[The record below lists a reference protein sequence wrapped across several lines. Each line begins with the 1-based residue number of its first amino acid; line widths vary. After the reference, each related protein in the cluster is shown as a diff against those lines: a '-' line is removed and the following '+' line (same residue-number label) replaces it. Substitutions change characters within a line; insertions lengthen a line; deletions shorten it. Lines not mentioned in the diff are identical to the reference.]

1 MNEMKNKIELEKQEL
16 DRLHEQ
22 MRAQERQIEAQK
34 ETIMDLQGTIELLES
49 QNHSL
54 NETVDTMTNAFFW
67 KISEPA
73 RALLDR
79 VKWVMRPHTEKH
91 LIRKGLHSLRVNGV
105 RVTWRICFGGKYSQV
120 AKQKLFT
127 DQELAE
133 QRARIFPK
141 KIKFS
146 IVVPL
151 YNTPKR
157 FLCEM
162 IESVLAQTY
171 SDWELCMVDGSDTK
185 HPDIE
190 LTCRKYADRDDR
202 IRYQKLEKNLGISG
216 NTNACLEMAE
226 GDYIALFDHDDL
238 LHPAALHEVMRT
250 ICEQDADFV
259 YTDEATFKSP
269 NVHKII
275 SAHFKPDYAVDN
287 LRANNY
293 ICHLSVFKRSLL
305 EKAGGF
311 REKYD
316 GSQDH
321 DLILRLTAEAKTI
334 AHIPMVLYYWRSHSQ
349 SVAQNIGA
357 KLYAVN
363 AGKNAV
369 RDSLEQAGYHAVIE
383 SSRAFPTIYRLKY
396 SLTEEPLVSILI
408 PTKNHLDVLKKC
420 LNSIFHNTTYPNY
433 EIILVDNGS
442 DEEKVVSYYEEL
454 TLSHPEVK
462 VCHLDIPFNYSRLN
476 NFAAEQAT
484 GKYYILMNNDVKVIT
499 PEWVE
504 EMLMYAQREDVG
516 AVGCMLYYPDNK
528 IQHAGIIL
536 GMGPDRAAGHAFLEL
551 PKDSIGYMGRL
562 CYAQNMSAV
571 TAACMMVKASLYSE
585 VGGFDESF
593 LVAFNDVDFC
603 LKIRKTGHLIVW
615 TPFAE
620 LYHDESKSRGHEDS
634 PEKLERFQSEAE
646 QFRQRWEKEL
656 AAGDPYYSPNLSLDR
671 PDFFPE
677 YVLFQ
682 HDARCQHVDQ
692 LTNLKPIEN
701 AQR

>member
-1 MNEMKNKIELEKQEL
+1 MNEIQNERKELE
-16 DRLHEQ
+16 RLREQ
-22 MRAQERQIEAQK
+22 VQTQERQLEVQK
-34 ETIMDLQGTIELLES
+34 ETIMDLQGTIKLLES
-49 QNHSL
+49 QNHTL
-54 NETVDTMTNAFFW
+54 NETVDTITNAFFW
-67 KISEPA
+67 KVSGPA
-73 RALLDR
+73 RALLDQ
-79 VKWVMRPHTEKH
+79 VKWVMHPRTKKH

-105 RVTWRICFGGKYSQV
+105 RVTWWICFEGKYSRV

-127 DQELAE
+127 DQDLAA
-133 QRARIFPK
+133 QRARCFPR

-171 SDWELCMVDGSDTK
+171 SDWELCMADGSDTD
-185 HPDIE
+185 HPDVE
-190 LTCRKYADRDDR
+190 LTCRKYAAQDSR
-202 IRYQKLEKNLGISG
+202 IRYQKLDKNLGISG

-238 LHPAALHEVMRT
+238 LHPAALYEVMRA
-250 ICEQDADFV
+250 ICERDADFV

-275 SAHFKPDYAVDN
+275 SAHFKPDYAIDN

-305 EKAGGF
+305 EKTGGF

-334 AHIPMVLYYWRSHSQ
+334 AHIPMVLYYWRSHPQ

-369 RDSLEQAGYHAVIE
+369 RDSVEQAGYHAAVE

-396 SLTEEPLVSILI
+396 TLKEKPLVSILV
-408 PTKNHLDVLKKC
+408 PTKNHPDILKKC
-420 LNSIFHNTTYPNY
+420 LNSIFSKTTYPNY

-442 DEEKVVSYYEEL
+442 DEKEVFSYYEEL
-454 TLSHPEVK
+454 ALSHPEVK
-462 VCHLDIPFNYSRLN
+462 ICHFDIPFNYSRLS
-476 NFAAEQAT
+476 NFAAEQAA
-484 GKYYILMNNDVKVIT
+484 GKYYILLSNDVEVIT

-516 AVGCMLYYPDNK
+516 AVGCMLYYPNNT
-528 IQHAGIIL
+528 IQHAGFIL
-536 GMGPDRAAGHAFLEL
+536 GMGPDRAAGHAFLNV
-551 PKDSIGYMGRL
+551 PKDDIGYMGRL
-562 CYAQNMSAV
+562 CYAQNVSAV
-571 TAACMMVKASLYSE
+571 TAACMMVKASLYSA

-603 LKIRKTGHLIVW
+603 LKIQRTGHLIVW
-615 TPFAE
+615 TPYAE
-620 LYHDESKSRGHEDS
+620 LYHDESKNRDYYDS
-634 PEKLERFQSEAE
+634 PENEARYQTELE
-646 QFRQRWEKEL
+646 QFHQRWKKEL
-656 AAGDPYYSPNLSLDR
+656 EAGDPYYNPNLSLDR

-677 YVLFQ
+677 YVLYQ
-682 HDARCQHVDQ
+682 HDARCRPVERSENHNPVEHVQ
-692 LTNLKPIEN
+692 VN
-701 AQR
+701 AE